1 MAEKILRDNYVALCN
16 VLKNEDTLLDHF
28 VTENLIN
35 DSQAVDIRNE
45 KLAAK
50 GSTLLTHITGPV
62 NSGYIDGFKI
72 MLNIMKSHGKV
83 DTQKHAERI
92 LHELQ
97 KAVGAKSTVDAK
109 SNDCG
114 KFYY

>member
-1 MAEKILRDNYVALCN
+1 MAEKVLRDNYVALCN

-28 VTENLIN
+28 VTKNLIN
-35 DSQAVDIRNE
+35 DSQAADIRNE
-45 KLAAK
+45 KLTTR
-50 GSTLLTHITGPV
+50 GSALLTHITGPV
-62 NSGYIDGFKI
+62 KSGSIDGFKI
-72 MLNIMKSHGKV
+72 MLNIMKLHGKV
-83 DTQKHAERI
+83 DTQKQAERI

-97 KAVGAKSTVDAK
+97 KAVDAKSTVDAK